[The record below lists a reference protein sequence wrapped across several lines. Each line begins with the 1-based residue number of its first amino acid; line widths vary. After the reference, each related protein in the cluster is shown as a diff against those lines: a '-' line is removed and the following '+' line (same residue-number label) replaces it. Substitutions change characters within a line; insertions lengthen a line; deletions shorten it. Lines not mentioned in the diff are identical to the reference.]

1 MRWSRKIVL
10 PMLALATAASGIV
23 AAGPTSAGTVATTGK
38 QQSQQRYAPS
48 YTNPLKLRLP
58 SGALAESCADPDVL
72 RGQGADRHWYLYCT
86 TDALTA
92 SEVGPTGSPVLHN
105 VPMFKSLDL
114 INWTYQGDAFPT
126 KPAWVTGFVWAPEV
140 VYRNGKYMLYFG
152 ASDTSL
158 PGGGSAIGVA
168 TSNSPTGP
176 WTDSGQQVVEPQGAP
191 GSRRWIF
198 DPEVLDA
205 NGVSYLYFGSYFGG
219 ISVRR
224 LSADGLSTDPA
235 SQTQVA
241 IDNRYEGTHIL
252 KRDGWYYLLA
262 SATNCCAGPL
272 TGYSV
277 FAGRSR
283 SPLGPFVD
291 RHGVSLLAGRVGGT
305 PVVAQNGN
313 RWVGV
318 GHHTVITDFDGQ
330 QWMVYHAVDRN
341 DPYYADEVGYTKRPA
356 LIDPLD
362 WRHGWPTVR
371 AGRGPSDSPM
381 PGPAA
386 QPGQRTA
393 YKPRFVHE
401 PHPTRLYKSLSDE
414 FRSDTLSKQ
423 WTWIRPPAAGSYR
436 LDSGQL
442 RWQTQAADIHPPA
455 TPLASV
461 LTQPAP
467 KGNYVVET
475 KVRVTTPPEGCC
487 FNYVQGG
494 LVIYNDDANYL
505 KLTSASIWNTR
516 QTEFGKQMTPVAEGY
531 PSYGNAVV
539 GPVGTTTYLRIVR
552 IGERYTAYTSLD
564 GKRWDKGAT
573 WTQANSPNTKIGLV
587 SMGGAGFSS
596 NFDYV
601 RVSAVHVHPHWDD

>member
-23 AAGPTSAGTVATTGK
+23 AAGPAPASTVAPTGK

-72 RGQGADRHWYLYCT
+72 RGRGADRHWYLYCT

-176 WTDSGQQVVEPQGAP
+176 WTDSGQQVVEPQGPP

-205 NGVSYLYFGSYFGG
+205 DGASYLYFGSYFGG

-241 IDNRYEGTHIL
+241 IDNRYEGTNII
-252 KRDGWYYLLA
+252 KRDGWYYFLA

-423 WTWIRPPAAGSYR
+423 WTWIRQPEAGSYR

-573 WTQANSPNTKIGLV
+573 WTQPNSPNTRIGLV